1 MSIYVKTDTPS
12 DLVQRIRDGIKEKK
26 ITTWLCDNAG
36 DFTHDTDQWRY
47 NAWISPVV
55 EEGRVVFRILCR
67 KDRDLSVRDYAIYHG
82 RFVEMLLVHF
92 DRTCEDIEVTP
103 LATIYDIIHK
113 DK

>member
-12 DLVQRIRDGIKEKK
+12 ELVQRIKDGINEHK
-26 ITTWLCDNAG
+26 IATWLCDSDG
-36 DFTHDTDQWRY
+36 DFTHDTDQWRHH
-47 NAWISPVV
+47 AWISPLV

-67 KDRDLSVRDYAIYHG
+67 KDKDLSVMDYAIYHG

-92 DRTCEDIEVTP
+92 DNTCKDIEVTP
-103 LATIYDIIHK
+103 LATKYDIIHK